1 MCSSTGTQLRSP
13 TTAQNWGLGEGWEV
27 VVIKTCL
34 RLHVCSFMCALPVV
48 SGVCAVCLYYHLPLS
63 LPFPLPL
70 LLPLLLPLPL
80 PLADVDECTEGTLE
94 RHQLSRGEQLHQG
107 HMHTFIH
114 QTVSIATRIRQ
125 LLKDVCRIN
134 DKSRNGLMLISPVG
148 CSTGKWGRSLGTL
161 DTSWK
166 ELSLHSYL

>member
-27 VVIKTCL
+27 VVIK
-34 RLHVCSFMCALPVV
+34 SFMCALPVV
-48 SGVCAVCLYYHLPLS
+48 CHLCAVCLYYPIPLS
-63 LPFPLPL
+63 L
-70 LLPLLLPLPL
+70 LLPLPLPL

-161 DTSWK
+161 DTLWK
-166 ELSLHSYL
+166 ELSLHPYL

>member
-1 MCSSTGTQLRSP
+1 
-13 TTAQNWGLGEGWEV
+13 
-27 VVIKTCL
+27 
-34 RLHVCSFMCALPVV
+34 MCAVLCVH
-48 SGVCAVCLYYHLPLS
+48 CQLCLVYVYYHISLS
-63 LPFPLPL
+63 LPFPLSL
-70 LLPLLLPLPL
+70 LLPLPLPL

-114 QTVSIATRIRQ
+114 QTVSIAIRIRQ

-166 ELSLHSYL
+166 ELSLHSYLWVLSECRWRLCLAWQWNGLGYSLQVPVWVWGVV

>member
-1 MCSSTGTQLRSP
+1 M
-13 TTAQNWGLGEGWEV
+13 
-27 VVIKTCL
+27 VVIK
-34 RLHVCSFMCALPVV
+34 VCMCVCV
-48 SGVCAVCLYYHLPLS
+48 YVCAVCLYYS
-63 LPFPLPL
+63 IPLPV
-70 LLPLLLPLPL
+70 

-134 DKSRNGLMLISPVG
+134 DKRNV
-148 CSTGKWGRSLGTL
+148 
-161 DTSWK
+161 
-166 ELSLHSYL
+166 